1 LAVTTVNGKRKM
13 KKYASLKI
21 KKFVSKPLFD
31 EKIILAKDPDY
42 PKVSI
47 VTPSYNQ
54 AKFLERTILS
64 VLNQNYPN
72 LEYVIIDGGSTDG
85 SVKIIKKYEKYLAY
99 WISEPDKGQADAINK
114 GFKISKGE
122 ILAYLNSDDTY
133 CDGVIRRVVDYF
145 NNHLDVYLIY
155 GDYVLIDAEDNII
168 KYKKEIEFD
177 YNVLL
182 YVFSYIPQPT
192 VFFKRDILTH
202 IGLFDTKLSCAMDC
216 DYWIRVARKYKI
228 KHIPCLL
235 ANFRLHRYSKTWNK
249 TTVFRKESLFLRRR
263 YSRMCPKS
271 KIGSV
276 LYFKVLHTIY
286 RIKRIYL
293 KSIQRCYV

>member
-1 LAVTTVNGKRKM
+1 MN
-13 KKYASLKI
+13 KYTSLKT
-21 KKFVSKPLFD
+21 KKFVSRPLFN
-31 EKIILAKDPDY
+31 EEIILDKDPNY
-42 PKVSI
+42 PKVSV

-85 SVKIIKKYEKYLAY
+85 SAEIIKKYEKYLTY
-99 WISEPDKGQADAINK
+99 WVSEPDKGQADAINK

-133 CDGVIRRVVDYF
+133 CDGTVRKVVDYF
-145 NNHLDVYLIY
+145 SNHLDVYLIY
-155 GDYVLIDAEDNII
+155 GDYALIDAQDNVT

-182 YVFSYIPQPT
+182 YGFSYIPQPT
-192 VFFKRDILTH
+192 VFFKGEVFAH
-202 IGLFDTKLSCAMDC
+202 IGLFDTKLSCAMDY

-228 KHIPCLL
+228 EHIPSLL

-263 YSRMCPKS
+263 YSRRCPKS

-276 LYFKVLHTIY
+276 LYFKVLYTIY

-293 KSIQRCYV
+293 RSIYRYYV